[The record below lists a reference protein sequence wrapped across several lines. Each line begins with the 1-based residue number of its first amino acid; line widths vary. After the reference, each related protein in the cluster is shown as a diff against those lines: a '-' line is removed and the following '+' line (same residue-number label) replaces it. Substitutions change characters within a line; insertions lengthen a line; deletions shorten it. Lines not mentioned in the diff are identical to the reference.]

1 MVTRQASEI
10 PERNYKSNLVSKR
23 NNVREIATIVAKPK
37 HPGIPVNKTNVRV
50 CTLVRSWRQLQYHK
64 YVMQLEQEI
73 SREKRKRNYKDKT
86 SAYSSTAAH
95 ERYEF
100 TYRYSSR
107 TFAVFASSTIKQKS
121 AEGEGVRTQ
130 ATNQTRAMSR
140 PGRHSSLLMSRSSGG
155 DNPQIVS
162 RGRNIWEGRGSS
174 SSSRRHYLKPV
185 WVAQYLPLR
194 APNS

>member
-1 MVTRQASEI
+1 
-10 PERNYKSNLVSKR
+10 
-23 NNVREIATIVAKPK
+23 
-37 HPGIPVNKTNVRV
+37 
-50 CTLVRSWRQLQYHK
+50 
-64 YVMQLEQEI
+64 MQLEQEI

-130 ATNQTRAMSR
+130 AMNQTRAMS
-140 PGRHSSLLMSRSSGG
+140 GAFSRHDVTRRKARAEADDLPRYLDAIYNRSINGTSFPKKIWLMESF
-155 DNPQIVS
+155 N
-162 RGRNIWEGRGSS
+162 
-174 SSSRRHYLKPV
+174 
-185 WVAQYLPLR
+185 
-194 APNS
+194 